1 MSAFLTKTKKPVLS
15 NRNEFLNAKIIESIG
30 GLSESN
36 NGCTQCQ
43 KEYQQ
48 ICALECT
55 KCKLANQKLK
65 EAKVLLKKSSHV
77 NLQKD
82 LLIDKMRSESQSDA
96 NKFESSLYQA
106 FETSFD
112 AADLKAIRSV
122 LPGPSK
128 DSTFVNKIMSALY
141 KGSEFNK
148 LCKRSAAG
156 RRYKGIEKSGIT
168 PEKKDLIEMMLH
180 ERIVAES
187 KDCPENSAK
196 KRTSGLNRF
205 IRSAIHNILDAEK
218 KI

>member
-1 MSAFLTKTKKPVLS
+1 MSNKKKNERIPSNQPSVSASLTKTKKPVLS

-36 NGCTQCQ
+36 NDVSAKINESIGGLSESNNGCTQCQ

-48 ICALECT
+48 KCELECT

-65 EAKVLLKKSSHV
+65 EAKVLLKTSSHV

-148 LCKRSAAG
+148 LCYS
-156 RRYKGIEKSGIT
+156 
-168 PEKKDLIEMMLH
+168 
-180 ERIVAES
+180 
-187 KDCPENSAK
+187 C
-196 KRTSGLNRF
+196 
-205 IRSAIHNILDAEK
+205 
-218 KI
+218 